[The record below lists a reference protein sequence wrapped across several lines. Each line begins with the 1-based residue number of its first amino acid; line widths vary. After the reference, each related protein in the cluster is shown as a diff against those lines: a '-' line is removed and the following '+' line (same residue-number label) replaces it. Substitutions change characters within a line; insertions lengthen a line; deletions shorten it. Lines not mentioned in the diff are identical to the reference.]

1 MKVARLQQRKTDLD
15 EKKGIHSH
23 VDITA
28 QLSHVSFTYESQ
40 DERDSQEEDA
50 IVRRQ
55 VLKSAKGTKQKPKPR
70 QKSRQ
75 SAISKTK
82 VENSTMGLRI
92 TKLFQKPLKL
102 VNQVIN
108 KLAMP
113 TLTTQSHTSQMEWL
127 EKINDLWKQLE
138 FNRNPECIQIE
149 DKLR

>member
-23 VDITA
+23 DDITA

-55 VLKSAKGTKQKPKPR
+55 VLKSAKGTKQKLKPR

-102 VNQVIN
+102 VN
-108 KLAMP
+108 
-113 TLTTQSHTSQMEWL
+113 
-127 EKINDLWKQLE
+127 
-138 FNRNPECIQIE
+138 
-149 DKLR
+149 